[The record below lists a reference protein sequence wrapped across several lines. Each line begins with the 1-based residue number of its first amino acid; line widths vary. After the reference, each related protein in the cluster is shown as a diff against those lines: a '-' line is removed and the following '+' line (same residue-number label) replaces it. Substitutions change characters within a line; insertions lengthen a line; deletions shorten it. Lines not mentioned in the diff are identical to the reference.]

1 MLTPWYFTFLE
12 NFLEIFLI
20 DFFREKWMALYLA
33 SALVF
38 VRSLG
43 DRGQVQTQKQTIRQT
58 DRQTKQTDRQT
69 KPTHRH

>member
-1 MLTPWYFTFLE
+1 
-12 NFLEIFLI
+12 
-20 DFFREKWMALYLA
+20 MALYLA

-58 DRQTKQTDRQT
+58 DKLNRQTDKQNPHTDTKINRQTDKQTLKQT
-69 KPTHRH
+69 Y